1 MKVITIERFRD
12 LKEGVVRE
20 IGDTFEVSKK
30 RYEEILKVGK
40 FVEEVKE
47 SKAKPK
53 KKHHC
58 CLI

>member
-40 FVEEVKE
+40 FVEEVNE
-47 SKAKPK
+47 TKPEK
-53 KKHHC
+53 KK
-58 CLI
+58 

>member
-40 FVEEVKE
+40 FVEEVNE
-47 SKAKPK
+47 IKPNK
-53 KKHHC
+53 KK
-58 CLI
+58 

>member
-1 MKVITIERFRD
+1 MKVITIERFSD

-30 RYEEILKVGK
+30 RYEEILKVGE

-47 SKAKPK
+47 AKETK
-53 KKHHC
+53 KEK
-58 CLI
+58 